1 MLDDMSWNPIGSGHG
16 RLLSPTGR
24 WLGRTTERLVGSL
37 ARGLESLAFWTA
49 VGLPLVYL
57 PLVVDGLA
65 GREWLALAILLV
77 AHGVALIAG
86 HGYGREEGA

>member
-1 MLDDMSWNPIGSGHG
+1 MSWNPIGSGHG

-37 ARGLESLAFWTA
+37 ARGLEALAFWTA

-57 PLVVDGLA
+57 PLMLNGLPGSEGVVLA
-65 GREWLALAILLV
+65 VLLV

-86 HGYGREEGA
+86 HDYAREEDA